1 MKLCLGSG
9 CGDMGL
15 KRMLFVASDRGEIW
29 MCMGWLVY
37 WFNFWSLW
45 CWWKNISRGWL
56 SLSCYILY
64 EIGDGSRLKFWRDWW
79 YRETPFAVSYPELFR
94 NFQDKEASVAE
105 LMRFNNGVLH
115 WDVSFFRIVHD
126 WELEAL
132 LSFMDTIYGSSVRG
146 M

>member
-15 KRMLFVASDRGEIW
+15 KRMLFAASDRGEIW

-37 WFNFWSLW
+37 RFNFWSLW

-64 EIGDGSRLKFWRDWW
+64 EIGDGSRLKFWLDWW